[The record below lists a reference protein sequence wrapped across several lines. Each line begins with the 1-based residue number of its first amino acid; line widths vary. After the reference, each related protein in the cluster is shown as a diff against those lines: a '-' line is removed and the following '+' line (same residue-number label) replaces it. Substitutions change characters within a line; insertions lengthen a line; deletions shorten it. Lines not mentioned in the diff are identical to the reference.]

1 MSAPDEQFLGELE
14 VEVEVELSAEES
26 ARPAPG
32 EPVSSWQFD
41 PTDIDR
47 EEASL
52 RSLRGAIEALE
63 GGGGP
68 ADPGLTPLA

>member
-1 MSAPDEQFLGELE
+1 MSTPDEEFLDELE
-14 VEVEVELSAEES
+14 VEVDVELTMEES
-26 ARPAPG
+26 ARPDPAESPA
-32 EPVSSWQFD
+32 SWQFD

-63 GGGGP
+63 DKGGP
-68 ADPGLTPLA
+68 ASGSTGPV

>member
-1 MSAPDEQFLGELE
+1 MSTPDEEFLGELE
-14 VEVEVELSAEES
+14 VNVDLELRMAE
-26 ARPAPG
+26 ADRPDPAAPVG
-32 EPVSSWQFD
+32 SWQFD

-63 GGGGP
+63 AGGDP
-68 ADPGLTPLA
+68 ADPGRAR

>member
-1 MSAPDEQFLGELE
+1 MSAPDEEFLGGLE
-14 VEVEVELSAEES
+14 VEVDAELTMEES
-26 ARPAPG
+26 ARPMLE

-63 GGGGP
+63 GGG
-68 ADPGLTPLA
+68 DPSDRGLTR